1 MGQKQFFPC
10 QLLGLGLGV
19 CTVKVVIEVAKV
31 GDCLHFCLKKIHTL
45 GPSFRNSAFQK
56 GGPERISKVMI

>member
-31 GDCLHFCLKKIHTL
+31 GDCLHFCFKKRYRLWDLRLETLRFKKAARRGFLKL
-45 GPSFRNSAFQK
+45 
-56 GGPERISKVMI
+56 